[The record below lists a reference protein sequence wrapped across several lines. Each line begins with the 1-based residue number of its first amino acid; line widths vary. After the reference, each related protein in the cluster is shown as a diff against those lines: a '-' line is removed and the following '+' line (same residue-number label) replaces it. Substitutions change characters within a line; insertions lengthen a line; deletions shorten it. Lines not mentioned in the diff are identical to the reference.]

1 MSSFNPWIDMAIV
14 AALWVPMVGAL
25 LFHEYRKSK
34 TKKAL
39 RGATRV

>member
-1 MSSFNPWIDMAIV
+1 MTDFKPWIDIAVVAIF
-14 AALWVPMVGAL
+14 WVPAVGAL
-25 LFHEYRKSK
+25 IFNECRKSK